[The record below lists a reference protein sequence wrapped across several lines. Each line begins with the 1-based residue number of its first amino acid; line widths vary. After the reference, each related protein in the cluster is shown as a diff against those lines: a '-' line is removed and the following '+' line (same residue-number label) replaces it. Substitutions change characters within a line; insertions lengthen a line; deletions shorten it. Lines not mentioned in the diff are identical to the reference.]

1 MVCFLK
7 MASSSGAQSGGR
19 KQDPLDAQAVRQD
32 ILRVSAEGSSLREQL
47 VKRLQRYEKVC

>member
-1 MVCFLK
+1 

-19 KQDPLDAQAVRQD
+19 KQDPLDAQVVRQD
-32 ILRVSAEGSSLREQL
+32 ILRVSAEGTSPREQL